1 MTEIE
6 STLKLLSQYGAPL
19 IITAGL
25 LWFLFTRVPKWF
37 DKSNE
42 SQERVAKAV
51 EQQSETM
58 EEHCEAMR
66 VVMTRTGLH
75 SEAGHKLASAAVR
88 LGSKYDIPSDVLDE
102 LKAARAMLKPP
113 KASDT
118 DE

>member
-6 STLKLLSQYGAPL
+6 ATLKLLSQYGAPL

-51 EQQSETM
+51 EKQSETM

-66 VVMTRTGLH
+66 VIMTRTGLH
-75 SEAGHKLASAAVR
+75 SEAGHKLADAAVKIA
-88 LGSKYDIPSDVLDE
+88 SKFDIPSDVIDE
-102 LKAARAMLKPP
+102 IKAARAMLRTSKP
-113 KASDT
+113 SDT